1 MRNLKL
7 FILTLASIFLLMAC
21 KEEQSSGNA
30 SLIDKCSVIATREVT
45 KAGDTVVV
53 CDLAKVKEKVILPLS
68 QLVDSL
74 ELIRLESIDAG
85 MIGDD
90 PNIELTEHYI
100 GVKLWDAYKLFTRQ
114 GKFVADIGRKGQ
126 GPGEYTEVQYSQI
139 DEANNRIYLTTF
151 LGNRILVYDLKGNH
165 IGEDIPLVY
174 PAHRPAINVRT
185 DRQQV
190 IIMQARYEGAKEIP
204 AVWVQDFKGNLLQS
218 NYMEQLNEGWADFE
232 NKIYSIRFE
241 DMVQSGRMAPGTDI
255 TDFSVFASHP
265 RVDSLYHYDASMNR
279 ATPKFTVAFRENY
292 LHMYHETPRHYLA
305 QLRVIGTPYPDN
317 FAGCLLVDKST
328 LKGAQIEIMADE
340 LGGITLPLKQ
350 RLQIDY
356 RYFAFCLEPGILLM
370 LLEERL
376 KEKDKMSKG
385 DLAKITE
392 LLNSISEDDNNYLL
406 FGEWK

>member
-1 MRNLKL
+1 MKNLRL
-7 FILTLASIFLLMAC
+7 FILTLVSIFLLMAC
-21 KEEQSSGNA
+21 KEEQSGGNA

-45 KAGDTVVV
+45 EAGDTVVV
-53 CDLAKVKEKVILPLS
+53 CNIAKVKEKVMLPLS

-114 GKFVADIGRKGQ
+114 GKYVADIGRKGQ

-174 PAHRPAINVRT
+174 PAHRPAINVQT

-190 IIMQARYEGAKEIP
+190 TVMQARYEGAKEIP

-218 NYMEQLNEGWADFE
+218 NYMEQLNEGWTDFE
-232 NKIYSIRFE
+232 DKRYSI
-241 DMVQSGRMAPGTDI
+241 S
-255 TDFSVFASHP
+255 
-265 RVDSLYHYDASMNR
+265 
-279 ATPKFTVAFRENY
+279 
-292 LHMYHETPRHYLA
+292 
-305 QLRVIGTPYPDN
+305 TPYPDN